1 MNNHVVEQSN
11 LGNKP
16 IKVAMISMHASP
28 IARLGGY
35 KSGGMNLY
43 IKEIAL
49 RLSKLDVKVD
59 IFTKKDETHDGTEI
73 IELGPGVRIIYI
85 NAGPKK
91 NLEPAYLEKYVDKF
105 IDELSDFVSFENIQ
119 YDLVHSHYWLSGIIG
134 LKIAKLWSLQH
145 ITMFHTLSLA
155 KEMALGERSDLAH
168 RKKIEAEI
176 IKDVDAIIC
185 SSTHEKNLI
194 NSYIDVPDKKIHI
207 IPLAVDDNVF
217 HPNDM
222 NVARQKLNISNDVK
236 IIMSISRLDPVK
248 GLDVLIKS
256 IARIKNKSAIK
267 LFIIGGVIGGADSP
281 SAYQIYLKEL
291 VQSLNLN
298 ENVEFL
304 GAIAHGDLPKYYT
317 VADIIAIPS
326 HYESFGLV
334 TLEAFASAKP
344 VVASNTGGLASII
357 DHEINGLLVDPGNV
371 EQLADALN
379 SLLENSHTSKKIGQ
393 QAFLDVQKYSWDT
406 TAYSVFKVYKSML
419 SNVMKVKRA
428 SSY

>member
-1 MNNHVVEQSN
+1 MNKNIFTQSN
-11 LGNKP
+11 VEKKP

-28 IARLGGY
+28 IAKLGGF
-35 KSGGMNLY
+35 KSGGLNLY

-49 RLSKLDVKVD
+49 RLSKLDVQVD
-59 IFTKKDETHDGTEI
+59 IFTKKDNTHAGAEI

-85 NAGPKK
+85 NAGPKEI
-91 NLEPAYLEKYVDKF
+91 LEPDYLEQYVDEF
-105 IDELSDFVSFENIQ
+105 IDGLNTFVSFENIH
-119 YDLVHSHYWLSGIIG
+119 YDIVHSHYWLSGIIG

-145 ITMFHTLSLA
+145 ITMFHTLALA
-155 KEMALGERSDLAH
+155 KEMALGKKSELLH

-176 IKDVDAIIC
+176 IKNVDSIIC
-185 SSTHEKNLI
+185 SSPHEKDLI
-194 NSYIDVPDKKIHI
+194 NRFAEVPDNKIHI

-222 NVARQKLNISNDVK
+222 KLVRKKLNIAPDIK

-248 GLDVLIKS
+248 GLDILIKAV
-256 IARIKNKSAIK
+256 ARINNRSNIR
-267 LFIIGGVIGGADSP
+267 LFIIGGADSP
-281 SAYQIYLKEL
+281 SAYQIYLRKL
-291 VQSLNLN
+291 VQDLNLSK
-298 ENVEFL
+298 NVEFL
-304 GAIAHGDLPKYYT
+304 GAVAHGDLPKYYA

-344 VVASNTGGLASII
+344 VVASNTGGLASVIKN
-357 DHEINGLLVDPGNV
+357 EINGLLVEPGNV
-371 EQLADALN
+371 EELTEALN
-379 SLLENSHTSKKIGQ
+379 SLLENGYDSKKIAK
-393 QAFLDVQKYSWDT
+393 QALLDVRKYSWDA

-419 SNVMKVKRA
+419 SNVMKVKSA

>member
-1 MNNHVVEQSN
+1 MNKNIFEQSS
-11 LGNKP
+11 LEKKQ

-49 RLSKLDVKVD
+49 RLSKLDVQVD
-59 IFTKKDETHDGTEI
+59 IFTKKDDTHDGAEI
-73 IELGPGVRIIYI
+73 IELGSGVRIIYI

-91 NLEPAYLEKYVDKF
+91 NLEPAYLEQYVDKF

-145 ITMFHTLSLA
+145 VTMFHTLSLA
-155 KEMALGERSDLAH
+155 KEMALGERSDLTH

-176 IKDVDAIIC
+176 IKNVDAIIC
-185 SSTHEKNLI
+185 SSSHEKNLI
-194 NSYIDVPDKKIHI
+194 NSYVEVPDKKIHI

-222 NVARQKLNISNDVK
+222 NLVRQKLNIPNDLK

-248 GLDVLIKS
+248 GLDILIKS
-256 IARIKNKSAIK
+256 VAKIKNRSGIK
-267 LFIIGGVIGGADSP
+267 LFIIGGTDSP

-291 VQSLNLN
+291 VQSLNLSKS
-298 ENVEFL
+298 VEFL
-304 GAIAHGDLPKYYT
+304 GAIAHGDLPKYYAI
-317 VADIIAIPS
+317 ADIIAIPS

-344 VVASNTGGLASII
+344 VIASNTGGLASII

-371 EQLADALN
+371 EQLTDALN
-379 SLLENSHTSKKIGQ
+379 SLLENSYNSNKLAQ
-393 QAFLDVQKYSWDT
+393 QALLDAKQYSWDT
-406 TAYSVFKVYKSML
+406 TAYNVFQVYKSML
-419 SNVMKVKRA
+419 FNIMKVKRA